1 MQVDNDALD
10 QELSALAAEVSRR
23 VAGLTQDIW
32 RLVTEGIPSLRE
44 DDLLAKLLDAS
55 VEENVVTLLHVFEH
69 RIDPATVNAPAAA
82 VEYARR
88 LAQRGMPIVALI
100 RAYRIGHGRFL
111 ARCVA
116 ELEGK
121 PVNAAV
127 VARML
132 DLSFRYI
139 DRVSEQVIE
148 IYQQERDRWLL
159 TQSAVQVARVRAVL
173 HQDEVD
179 VDATE
184 PALGYH
190 LRQHHLCVVGWV
202 TDDPPAGDGLVRID
216 RLAAA
221 AATILGCPTR
231 PLFVPQDET
240 MAWIWF
246 PLGAVS
252 RIPPDLLVKAFDN
265 GDDGVRLAVGEPA
278 AGPAG
283 FRGSHRQALRT
294 RDVAL
299 VAEPGTRVTTFA
311 EVGPVALL
319 SADVAATRTWVRDT
333 LADLAV
339 DDEARARL
347 RETLR
352 VFLSSGASYTAT
364 AERMTLHKNSVQY
377 RVRKAEE
384 ALGAP
389 IQDRRAEVELALRAC
404 KFLGRAVLKPAER

>member
-1 MQVDNDALD
+1 MPADDDALD
-10 QELSALAAEVSRR
+10 RELSALAAEVSLRLAELSR
-23 VAGLTQDIW
+23 DIW
-32 RLVTEGIPSLRE
+32 TLVTDGIPALRD
-44 DDLLAKLLDAS
+44 DDLLANLLDAS

-69 RIDPATVNAPAAA
+69 RIEPETVNAPAAA

-116 ELEGK
+116 EL
-121 PVNAAV
+121 AAGPGNV
-127 VARML
+127 ATLARML

-159 TQSAVQVARVRAVL
+159 TQSAVLVARLRDLL
-173 HQDEVD
+173 HQDQAD
-179 VDATE
+179 VDAAE
-184 PALGYH
+184 VALRYH
-190 LRQHHLCVVGWV
+190 LRQYHLCVVGWV
-202 TDDPPAGDGLVRID
+202 TDDPPAADGLTRID
-216 RLAAA
+216 RLAVTAA
-221 AATILGCPTR
+221 KTLGSPTR

-246 PLGAVS
+246 PLGGTSEV
-252 RIPPDLLVKAFDN
+252 RPDLLVKAFDN
-265 GDDGVRLAVGEPA
+265 GDEGVRLAVGDPA
-278 AGPAG
+278 AGLRG

-294 RDVAL
+294 RNVAL
-299 VAEPGTRVTTFA
+299 VADPGTRVTTFA

-319 SADVAATRTWVRDT
+319 SADVTATRTWVWDT
-333 LADLAV
+333 LAGLAV
-339 DDEARARL
+339 DDEAGARL

-352 VFLSSGASYTAT
+352 VFLSSGASYTVT
-364 AERMTLHKNSVQY
+364 AQRMTLHKNSVQY

-404 KFLGRAVLKPAER
+404 KFLGRAVLKPAAG

>member
-1 MQVDNDALD
+1 MQADNDALD
-10 QELSALAAEVSRR
+10 RELSALAAEVSLRLAELSR
-23 VAGLTQDIW
+23 DIW
-32 RLVTEGIPSLRE
+32 RLVTDGIPALRE

-69 RIDPATVNAPAAA
+69 RIEPETVNAPAAA

-111 ARCVA
+111 ASCVA
-116 ELEGK
+116 ELGDQ
-121 PVNAAV
+121 PGNVAML
-127 VARML
+127 ARML

-159 TQSAVQVARVRAVL
+159 TQSAVRVARVRDVL
-173 HQDEVD
+173 HQDQAD
-179 VDATE
+179 VDAAE
-184 PALGYH
+184 VALRYH

-202 TDDPPAGDGLVRID
+202 TDDPPAADGLTRID
-216 RLAAA
+216 RLAVAA
-221 AATILGCPTR
+221 AKTLGSPTR

-246 PLGAVS
+246 PLGGASEVL
-252 RIPPDLLVKAFDN
+252 PDVLVKAFDN
-265 GDDGVRLAVGEPA
+265 GDEGIRLAVGEPA
-278 AGPAG
+278 AGLAG

-294 RDVAL
+294 RNVAL
-299 VAEPGTRVTTFA
+299 VADPGTRVTTFA

-319 SADVAATRTWVRDT
+319 CTDVTATRIWVWDT
-333 LADLAV
+333 LAGLAV
-339 DDEARARL
+339 DDEAGARL

-352 VFLSSGASYTAT
+352 VFLSSGASYTVT
-364 AERMTLHKNSVQY
+364 AQRMTLHKNSVQY

-404 KFLGRAVLKPAER
+404 KFLGHAVLKPAER

>member
-1 MQVDNDALD
+1 MPADDDALD
-10 QELSALAAEVSRR
+10 RELSALAAEVSLRLAELSR
-23 VAGLTQDIW
+23 DIW
-32 RLVTEGIPSLRE
+32 TLVTDGIPALRE
-44 DDLLAKLLDAS
+44 DDLLANLLDAS

-69 RIDPATVNAPAAA
+69 RIEPESVNAPAAA

-116 ELEGK
+116 ELADG
-121 PVNAAV
+121 PGNVAML
-127 VARML
+127 ARML

-159 TQSAVQVARVRAVL
+159 TQSAVLVARLRDLL
-173 HQDEVD
+173 HQDQAD
-179 VDATE
+179 VDAAE
-184 PALGYH
+184 VALRYH

-202 TDDPPAGDGLVRID
+202 TDDLPAADGLTRID
-216 RLAAA
+216 RLAVTAA
-221 AATILGCPTR
+221 KTLGSPTR

-246 PLGAVS
+246 PLGGTSEV
-252 RIPPDLLVKAFDN
+252 RPDLLVKAFDN
-265 GDDGVRLAVGEPA
+265 GDEGVRLALGDPA
-278 AGPAG
+278 AGLSG

-294 RDVAL
+294 RNVAL
-299 VAEPGTRVTTFA
+299 AADPGTRVTTFA

-319 SADVAATRTWVRDT
+319 SADVTATRTWVWDT
-333 LADLAV
+333 LAGLAV
-339 DDEARARL
+339 DDEAGARL

-352 VFLSSGASYTAT
+352 VFLSSGASYTVT
-364 AERMTLHKNSVQY
+364 ALRMTLHKNSVQY

-384 ALGAP
+384 ALGAS

-404 KFLGRAVLKPAER
+404 KFLGRAVLKPAGK